1 MDAIYEHILARI
13 TLGLY
18 ANYANRR
25 IGSCSLFDVSYSVH
39 YFGDVN
45 YSRFK
50 SGAGKRPMERTLP
63 PSGIQAEHFVFFSAA
78 AAAEKWIRVG
88 VWGGKR
94 SSNQPAATRATKR
107 VIHTEAPKDSA
118 GGCSRLEDD
127 TAATNNNYHQMF
139 VSLLGVA
146 MKKRSKYRWAGNT
159 ADATSNLPVTLRSNW
174 QKPFTHLT
182 LKSDSP

>member
-1 MDAIYEHILARI
+1 MNTFL
-13 TLGLY
+13 
-18 ANYANRR
+18 
-25 IGSCSLFDVSYSVH
+25 CVSHWAFMQIMQMRVLEVVPYLTYSVH

-107 VIHTEAPKDSA
+107 VIHTGPQKDSA

-146 MKKRSKYRWAGNT
+146 MKKTKQISLSRQHGRCDQQFTCNT
-159 ADATSNLPVTLRSNW
+159 AV
-174 QKPFTHLT
+174 
-182 LKSDSP
+182 